1 MLHFGLFGA
10 GRIGRVHAAS
20 LATHPRTE
28 LVVVHDPV
36 EVAASEVAAQYG
48 ATPTGDADAI
58 LGDPGIDAVII
69 ASPTATHVDL
79 LTASVRAGK
88 AVLCEKPI
96 DLDLARVDAC
106 WAEIKGLDG
115 TVMVGFNRRFDP
127 TFAELRDRVAKGEI
141 GRLEQLII
149 TSRDPAP
156 APAAYIA
163 SSGGL
168 FRDMTIH
175 DFDMARFFLGEVVE
189 VQAMGAN
196 LIEPYIAEAG
206 DIDSA
211 VVVLRGAGG
220 ELCQIVNSR
229 RCSFGYDQRVEAF
242 GAEAMLSAGN
252 QTATSVRRSGASG
265 TEIAPPYLNFF
276 LDRYADAYRAELDH
290 LVSCVEQG
298 TAPSPGFAD
307 GRAALVLADAAN
319 ESLQTG
325 RAVRTDVTHGIP

>member
-1 MLHFGLFGA
+1 M
-10 GRIGRVHAAS
+10 
-20 LATHPRTE
+20 
-28 LVVVHDPV
+28 
-36 EVAASEVAAQYG
+36 
-48 ATPTGDADAI
+48 
-58 LGDPGIDAVII
+58 
-69 ASPTATHVDL
+69 
-79 LTASVRAGK
+79 
-88 AVLCEKPI
+88 LCEKPI

-106 WAEIKGLDG
+106 WADIKGLDA

-127 TFAELRDRVAKGEI
+127 TFAEMRDRVAKGEI

-211 VVVLRGAGG
+211 MVVLRGAGG

-319 ESLQTG
+319 ESLRTG
-325 RAVRTDVTHGIP
+325 RAVRTDGSPDGRS

>member
-1 MLHFGLFGA
+1 MLRFALFGA

-20 LATHPRTE
+20 LAAHPQTE
-28 LVVVHDPV
+28 LAVVHDPV
-36 EVAASEVAAQYG
+36 EAAALEVATRYG
-48 ATPTGDADAI
+48 AVPTQDARVI
-58 LGDPGIDAVII
+58 LGDRSIGAVII

-79 LTASVRAGK
+79 LAASVRAGK

-106 WAEIKGLDG
+106 WEELKDLES

-127 TFAELRDRVAKGEI
+127 TFAEIRDRVAAGEI
-141 GRLEQLII
+141 GKLEQLLI

-156 APAAYIA
+156 APAAYIGT
-163 SSGGL
+163 SGGL

-189 VQAMGAN
+189 VQATGAN

-229 RCSFGYDQRVEAF
+229 RCAFGYDQRLEAF
-242 GAEAMLSAGN
+242 GADGMLTAGN
-252 QTATSVRRSGASG
+252 QAATSVRRSGATG
-265 TEIAPPYLNFF
+265 TETASPYLNFF
-276 LDRYADAYRAELDH
+276 LDRYTPAYRAELDH
-290 LVSCVEQG
+290 LVSCVERG
-298 TAPSPGFAD
+298 EVPSPGFAD

-319 ESLQTG
+319 ESMKTG
-325 RAVRTDVTHGIP
+325 QAVRVAGQ

>member
-1 MLHFGLFGA
+1 MLRFGLFGA

-20 LATHPRTE
+20 LAAHPQTE
-28 LVVVHDPV
+28 LAVVHDPL
-36 EVAASEVAAQYG
+36 EAAALEVAAQYG
-48 ATPTGDADAI
+48 AVPTQDTEAV
-58 LGDPGIDAVII
+58 LGDDSIGAVVI

-79 LTASVRAGK
+79 LTAAVRAGK

-106 WAEIKGLDG
+106 WEDIEGLES
-115 TVMVGFNRRFDP
+115 TVLVGFNRRFDP
-127 TFAELRDRVAKGEI
+127 TFAEIRDRIVAGEI
-141 GRLEQLII
+141 GRLEQLLI

-175 DFDMARFFLGEVVE
+175 DFDMARFLLGEVVE
-189 VQAMGAN
+189 VQATGAN

-229 RCSFGYDQRVEAF
+229 RCSFGYDQRLEAF
-242 GAEAMLSAGN
+242 GAEGMLTAGN
-252 QTATSVRRSGASG
+252 QVATSVRRSGAAG
-265 TEIAPPYLNFF
+265 TETAPPYLNFF
-276 LDRYADAYRAELDH
+276 LDRYTPAYRAELDH

-298 TAPSPGFAD
+298 KPPSPGFAD

-319 ESLQTG
+319 ESMKTG
-325 RAVRTDVTHGIP
+325 RAVRVTA

>member
-1 MLHFGLFGA
+1 MLRFGLFGA

-20 LATHPRTE
+20 LAAHPQAE
-28 LVVVHDPV
+28 LTVVHDPV
-36 EVAASEVAAQYG
+36 EAAALEVATQYG
-48 ATPTGDADAI
+48 ATPTQDAAVI

-106 WAEIKGLDG
+106 WEHIQGLDT

-127 TFAELRDRVAKGEI
+127 TFNEMRERIAAGEI
-141 GRLEQLII
+141 GKLEQLII
-149 TSRDPAP
+149 ISRDPAP
-156 APAAYIA
+156 ASAAYIA

-175 DFDMARFFLGEVVE
+175 DFDMARFFLGDVVE
-189 VQAMGAN
+189 VQAAGAN

-211 VVVLRGAGG
+211 VVMLRGAGG

-229 RCSFGYDQRVEAF
+229 RCSFGYDQRLEAF
-242 GAEAMLSAGN
+242 GAEGMLTAGN
-252 QTATSVRRSGASG
+252 QVATSVRRYGAAG
-265 TEIAPPYLNFF
+265 TETAPPYLNFF
-276 LDRYADAYRAELDH
+276 LDRYAPAYRAELDH
-290 LVSCVEQG
+290 LVTCVEQG
-298 TAPSPGFAD
+298 QAPSPGFAD
-307 GRAALVLADAAN
+307 GRAALLLADAAN
-319 ESLQTG
+319 ESMKTG
-325 RAVRTDVTHGIP
+325 QAVRVAG